1 MFREQMEKI
10 IVSYT
15 ENWDCEG
22 YHTTQ
27 NIKIPKEILRD
38 FNGYL
43 RAKREPVEKQHIFS
57 YAEAEILMYGKIIEN
72 LNRCL
77 TLTQLRLLYQFLVE
91 NNIDCSRIKTNRNTM
106 LFVY

>member
-1 MFREQMEKI
+1 MAKI

-27 NIKIPKEILRD
+27 NIKLPKEILRD

-43 RAKREPVEKQHIFS
+43 RACIEPIKKKHVITNE
-57 YAEAEILMYGKIIEN
+57 EMNLVMYGHPIDN

-77 TLTQLRLLYQFLVE
+77 HLTQLRMLYSFLNG
-91 NNIDCSRIKTNRNTM
+91 NNIDCSRIKTDRNTM
-106 LFVY
+106 LFVC